1 MSGILNQGFLYWDGF
16 KYITTNTL
24 SVGVG
29 GDITGS
35 TTSATVLSAQNGAI
49 SFTGGTTPTILS
61 GMLASSLTLGTNS
74 TAATLILNG
83 GTGQDGYVQITS
95 GTTIFGANSNNK
107 IINSSARITTS
118 SASPMTFPIT
128 EYTMPDL
135 TTADVI
141 VTVVAKVIGTSD
153 SFVQDY
159 RARYYRS
166 GSPTTLIGTVI
177 NGTNPVGTGVLSTAS
192 ATLVLNFNTVEVQ
205 VTGIAATN
213 IAWSCTMQ
221 VQQAQ

>member
-1 MSGILNQGFLYWDGF
+1 MPLLSAGFLYYDGF
-16 KYITTNTL
+16 KYITVNTL

-49 SFTGGTTPTILS
+49 SFAGGTTPTILS
-61 GMLASSLTLGTNS
+61 ATSATSLTVGTNFPG
-74 TAATLILNG
+74 AFLILNG
-83 GTGQDGYVQITS
+83 GTGPDGYVQVTS
-95 GTTIFGANSNNK
+95 GTTIFGSNSNNK
-107 IINSSARITTS
+107 VFNSSARITTS
-118 SASPMTFPIT
+118 STTPTVFPT
-128 EYTMPDL
+128 TQYTMPDL

-166 GSPTTLIGTVI
+166 GSPTTLIGSVI
-177 NGTNPVGTGVLSTAS
+177 NGTSPVGTGVLSTAS
-192 ATLVLNFNTVEVQ
+192 ATLILNFNTVEVQ
-205 VTGIAATN
+205 VTGVASTN
-213 IAWSCTMQ
+213 IAWSCIMQ
-221 VQQAQ
+221 VQEVQ